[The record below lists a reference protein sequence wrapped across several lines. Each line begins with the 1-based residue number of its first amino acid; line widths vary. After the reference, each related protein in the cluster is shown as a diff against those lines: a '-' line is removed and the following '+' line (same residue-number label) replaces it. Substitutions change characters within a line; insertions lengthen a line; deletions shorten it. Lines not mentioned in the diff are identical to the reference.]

1 MTVQELILLVENRIR
16 YLETMRKS
24 AADGGDIYGVVEAD
38 KQLSETQLT
47 LNQLKTL
54 E

>member
-1 MTVQELILLVENRIR
+1 MTVQELILLAENRIR
-16 YLETMRKS
+16 YLETMRTS
-24 AADGGDIYGVVEAD
+24 AVDSGDIHGVVEAD

-47 LNQLKTL
+47 LSQLKTL